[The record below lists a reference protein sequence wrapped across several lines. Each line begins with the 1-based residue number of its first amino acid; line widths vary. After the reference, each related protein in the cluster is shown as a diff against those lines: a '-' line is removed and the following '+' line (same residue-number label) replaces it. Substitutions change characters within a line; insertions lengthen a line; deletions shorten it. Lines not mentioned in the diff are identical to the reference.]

1 MTVEAHIDREGAGPH
16 IDFYVQATRD
26 AGLGHLS
33 RVGSIAEQLANAG
46 YFCLMFLDADEWG
59 SRFARTHGFPVS
71 AEFRPSAEIVVID
84 AVDVPDA
91 IAEVLAGYQARVLIS
106 PSFHRASLATHVL
119 IREAPQA
126 LVDSLEP
133 GTHLE
138 IDPRF
143 AFATAQGA
151 RMIEGRFERLRVG
164 LCLSGGRGTFE
175 GPLLRCLLREDEVEQ
190 VTMIADIDVSAV
202 DPYGARLRHTNF
214 AIDPWAFLAGTNV
227 FVAGDGVMVSE
238 AVARAIP
245 TFSVTS
251 RERLQ
256 KNAALVE
263 AGVIEPIL
271 VEDLDCADVR
281 ERVVDRSRLLRLHEA
296 SRQYFHPSMCHAL
309 ADAIRRISE
318 DHG

>member
-1 MTVEAHIDREGAGPH
+1 MTAEAHIDREGAGPDV
-16 IDFYVQATRD
+16 DFYVQATRD
-26 AGLGHLS
+26 AGMGHLS
-33 RVGSIAEQLANAG
+33 RAGSVAKQLASAG
-46 YFCLMFLDADEWG
+46 LSCLMFLDADECG

-71 AEFRPSAEIVVID
+71 AEFRATAEIVVID
-84 AVDVPDA
+84 ALDVSDA
-91 IAEVLAGYQARVLIS
+91 MAEVLAGYQTRVLIS
-106 PSFHRASLATHVL
+106 PSFYRANLATHVL
-119 IREAPQA
+119 IREAPRA
-126 LVDSLEP
+126 LLDSLEP

-151 RMIEGRFERLRVG
+151 RMIEGQFERLRVG
-164 LCLSGGRGTFE
+164 LCLSGGRGTLE

-190 VTMIADIDVSAV
+190 VTTIADIDVSEAE
-202 DPYGARLRHTNF
+202 PYGARLRHTNF

-251 RERLQ
+251 RERLH

-271 VEDLDCADVR
+271 VEELDCADVR
-281 ERVVDRSRLLRLHEA
+281 ERVVDRSRLTGLHQA

-309 ADAIRRISE
+309 ADSIRRIRE